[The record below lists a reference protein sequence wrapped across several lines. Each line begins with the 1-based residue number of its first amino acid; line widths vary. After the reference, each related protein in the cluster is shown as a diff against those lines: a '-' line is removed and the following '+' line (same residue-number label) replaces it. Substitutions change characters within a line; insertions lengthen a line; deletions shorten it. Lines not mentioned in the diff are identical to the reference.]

1 MPWAAAGGAI
11 MPAASRSASHVSL
24 TARSP
29 QGPGPRGRAGCEGRS
44 VMPLTPRLAAVLLQR
59 EDEQRASGREIGHLR
74 PERRVEAQD
83 QRPEAAGDGN
93 VLLAVDGVADRPATV
108 PGAGPEVPQLF
119 TTVCIV
125 RPNHAFDIPVDDQP
139 AGGREDAPDRRVLE
153 VDAPLALAGHGI
165 ARIQVSVRLTAWRVL
180 RHLIAPEE
188 EPGGGLSHRRLLLD
202 GDLLAHLHGGVVPE
216 ARLGAVRA
224 GVPAASAGDPGADE
238 GRLAEAWRAAA
249 HALARLR
256 VDALHPVVHVVHRP
270 HALDLAVGPVIHE
283 HEAALVL
290 VDQQLLAVAVYD
302 QALAEPRVVVPVVV
316 RNLLEVP
323 LEIAVVR
330 IERQDGRRVEVVA
343 RARLAPVVVRRRVG
357 RAPVDEVQGRVV
369 GARHPA
375 AAAPE
380 LPGVAAPALL
390 IVLDRVELPGLLA
403 VGDVQGPDLA
413 LDRQFARG
421 LAQDDLVLDD
431 QRRPREVA

>member
-139 AGGREDAPDRRVLE
+139 AGGREDAPDRRVL
-153 VDAPLALAGHGI
+153 VVAGPPALAGP
-165 ARIQVSVRLTAWRVL
+165 RVEWIQDGVRPHTRRVL
-180 RHLIAPEE
+180 CRLVPATAEA
-188 EPGGGLSHRRLLLD
+188 GGGRC
-202 GDLLAHLHGGVVPE
+202 
-216 ARLGAVRA
+216 
-224 GVPAASAGDPGADE
+224 
-238 GRLAEAWRAAA
+238 
-249 HALARLR
+249 LR
-256 VDALHPVVHVVHRP
+256 
-270 HALDLAVGPVIHE
+270 G
-283 HEAALVL
+283 
-290 VDQQLLAVAVYD
+290 
-302 QALAEPRVVVPVVV
+302 
-316 RNLLEVP
+316 
-323 LEIAVVR
+323 
-330 IERQDGRRVEVVA
+330 
-343 RARLAPVVVRRRVG
+343 
-357 RAPVDEVQGRVV
+357 
-369 GARHPA
+369 
-375 AAAPE
+375 
-380 LPGVAAPALL
+380 PAL
-390 IVLDRVELPGLLA
+390 
-403 VGDVQGPDLA
+403 
-413 LDRQFARG
+413 
-421 LAQDDLVLDD
+421 
-431 QRRPREVA
+431 